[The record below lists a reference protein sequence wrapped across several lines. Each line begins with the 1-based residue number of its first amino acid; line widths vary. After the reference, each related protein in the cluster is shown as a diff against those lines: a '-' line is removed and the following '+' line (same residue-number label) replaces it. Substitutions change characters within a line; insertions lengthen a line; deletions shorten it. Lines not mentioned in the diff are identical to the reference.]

1 MAAEANV
8 IERGAEPGPSGR
20 PRARLPSLTLLSVVL
35 GLLSIAAAVALP
47 LAPVLVNRPVISWPV
62 DPSAARPTMAML
74 TAYRPLS
81 VDATFSC
88 RTVVAASGRSPST
101 VLATTRPDSPTG
113 MQVGLAISVENGE
126 LVAVSRGVVV
136 ARDTLGPAPCRYTL
150 SGRGD
155 EIVLSR
161 DGRELGRGP
170 MPDVDVLTTS
180 VRELPGATS
189 SDLSVRLVVDDGFAT
204 SPTTLKIAL
213 LVLLAVCG
221 TGSVVLLAV
230 MDRRRSPPA
239 AGPRRPRWPPWPR
252 GRWGLLALLIDGGVF
267 VAMAAWTFI
276 GPMTPDDGY
285 YSAMATNAPFEG
297 YVGNYYQ
304 LFNQGFTPFTWIY
317 QALAWWQ
324 ELVGTSPVLVR
335 IPAVICGLLTWLC
348 VRRLVVAVGRDADTG
363 LAARSSARGALTSVA
378 AGVAFL
384 AWWMPFDLGV
394 RPEPVTALATAAALL
409 GVVLAAERSSLLL
422 AGLAV
427 GAASLGAT
435 TAPTG
440 MVSLA
445 PLLAGIPRLWP
456 TLRGSGG
463 RMSTVGRIACVLA
476 PGGLGA
482 AAAFGDGSWR
492 DFMRA
497 QHLLSGA
504 QVPEGWQTEYKRWIS
519 LFESPFAAR
528 AAVLVTVVALLMFL
542 ILWAAGAARARPLP
556 GRLVVTGTTMG
567 LALLLLSPS
576 PSKPWMH
583 FGALA
588 GVGAALLGLVAVEAP
603 RAWRALT
610 ARPARAPLLVLG
622 LVVVLVLGVA
632 GSGVNSWWFTSLDDL
647 PHADLPPQVWIF
659 RFGQPLWWAL
669 GAVVLAVLF
678 WLLARHRA
686 PGWRAWSPVLALSVT
701 VVVFL
706 AANVAYM
713 LGVFGLDAARSGES
727 WSLAAQNLQDPT
739 SQNCSVASWI
749 DVADPQGPPLAVDP
763 RAPAP
768 PSTGTGFAVNGGWF
782 EASAPPVPPAPGAVT
797 WGSLVPAPRPGEP
810 RETSTGT
817 LTTPWWTLPAPAPDR
832 TVTALVSGR
841 TGGGNT
847 LRAEYARLGP
857 GGPAVLGS
865 RVLGEA
871 DEPGQDVSSAAWRSV
886 DLGGGPPGA
895 DLVRLQ
901 AVDGR
906 TDNGGWLA
914 FTSPRVSTFVPVD
927 RLLDSGAPTALW
939 WPTAL
944 LFPCVRQPQIDD
956 GITEPSAWAVGFG
969 DFPLSMLLDGTW
981 QTGRGGVFGQTL
993 RQASILQ
1000 LTARFRSGPV
1010 SPDGRVQVYRFFE
1023 PYASSAFTLR
1033 TSSETVSGVS
1043 SRPWTPS

>member
-1 MAAEANV
+1 MVAEANV
-8 IERGAEPGPSGR
+8 IERDGETGPAGRRR
-20 PRARLPSLTLLSVVL
+20 PRTPLLTLLSAAL
-35 GLLSIAAAVALP
+35 GLLSIIAALALP
-47 LAPVLVNRPVISWPV
+47 FAPVLVNRPSISWPL

-81 VDATFSC
+81 VDASFSC
-88 RTVVAASGRSPST
+88 RQVVAASASSPST
-101 VLATTRPDSPTG
+101 VLATTRPDSPSG
-113 MQVGLAISVENGE
+113 MQAGLAVSVQNGE

-136 ARDTLGPAPCRYTL
+136 ARDTPGAAPCQYTL
-150 SGRGD
+150 SGSGD
-155 EIVLSR
+155 EIALFR
-161 DGRELGRGP
+161 DGRELGHGP
-170 MPDVDVLTTS
+170 MPDVDALTTS
-180 VRELPGATS
+180 VRELHGATS
-189 SDLSVRLVVDDGFAT
+189 SDLSIRLVVDDGFAT
-204 SPTTLKIAL
+204 SPTTVKIAL

-221 TGSVVLLAV
+221 TASLGLLVLI
-230 MDRRRSPPA
+230 DRRRPA
-239 AGPRRPRWPPWPR
+239 ADDRRPRPP
-252 GRWGLLALLIDGGVF
+252 GVRWRLVGLLVDGVVLVVMGV
-267 VAMAAWTFI
+267 WTFI
-276 GPMTPDDGY
+276 GPLTPDDGY

-304 LFNQGFTPFTWIY
+304 LFNQGFTPFTWVY
-317 QALAWWQ
+317 QGLSWWQ
-324 ELVGTSPVLVR
+324 GLVGTSPVLVR
-335 IPAVICGLLTWLC
+335 FPAVVCGLLTWLC
-348 VRRLVVAVGRDADTG
+348 VRHLVVAAGRAADTG
-363 LAARSSARGALTSVA
+363 LASRTSARGALTTVA

-394 RPEPVTALATAAALL
+394 RPEPVTALATAATLL
-409 GVVLAAERSSLLL
+409 GVVRAAERSSLLL

-427 GAASLGAT
+427 SAASLGAT

-440 MVSLA
+440 LVSLA
-445 PLLAGIPRLWP
+445 PLLAGLPRLWP
-456 TLRGSGG
+456 LLRGPGG
-463 RMSTVGRIACVLA
+463 RMSAVGRIACVLA

-492 DFMRA
+492 DFVRA
-497 QHLLSGA
+497 QQLLGDA
-504 QVPEGWQTEYKRWIS
+504 QDYEGWQTEYKRWIS

-528 AAVLVTVVALLMFL
+528 AVVLVTVVALLVFVV
-542 ILWAAGAARARPLP
+542 LWAAGAARARPLP
-556 GRLVVTGTTMG
+556 GRLVVTGTSMG

-603 RAWRALT
+603 RAGRALT
-610 ARPARAPLLVLG
+610 ARPSRAPLLVLA

-678 WLLARHRA
+678 WSLARHRA
-686 PGWRAWSPVLALSVT
+686 PGWRAWSAVLALSVT

-706 AANVAYM
+706 AVNVAYM
-713 LGVFGLDAARSGES
+713 LAVFGLDAARSGHS

-739 SQNCSVASWI
+739 SQHCSVGSWI

-768 PSTGTGFAVNGGWF
+768 PPPGPGFAVNTGWF
-782 EASAPPVPPAPGAVT
+782 DDDPPPIPPVPGADT
-797 WGSLVPAPRPGEP
+797 WGSLVATAQRPGEP
-810 RETSTGT
+810 REANTGT
-817 LTTPWWTLPAPAPDR
+817 MTTPWWSLPAPAPDR

-847 LRAEYARLGP
+847 IRVEYARLGP
-857 GGPAVLGS
+857 GGPDVLGS

-871 DEPGQDVSSAAWRSV
+871 DDPRQDVSSAAWRSL
-886 DLGGGPPGA
+886 DLGGGPAGA
-895 DLVRLQ
+895 DLVRLV

-906 TDNGGWLA
+906 TDSGGYLA
-914 FTSPRVSTFVPVD
+914 FTAPRMSTFVPLD
-927 RLLDSGAPTALW
+927 RVVGQGAPTALW

-944 LFPCVRQPQIDD
+944 LFPCVRQPRIDN
-956 GITEPSAWAVGFG
+956 GITEPSTWAVGFG
-969 DFPLSMLLDGTW
+969 DDPLAMLLDGTW

-1000 LTARFRSGPV
+1000 LTARFHSASAAAGE
-1010 SPDGRVQVYRFFE
+1010 RVQVYRFYE
-1023 PYASSAFTLR
+1023 PYEPSAFGLDTG
-1033 TSSETVSGVS
+1033 SERISGLS
-1043 SRPWTPS
+1043 P